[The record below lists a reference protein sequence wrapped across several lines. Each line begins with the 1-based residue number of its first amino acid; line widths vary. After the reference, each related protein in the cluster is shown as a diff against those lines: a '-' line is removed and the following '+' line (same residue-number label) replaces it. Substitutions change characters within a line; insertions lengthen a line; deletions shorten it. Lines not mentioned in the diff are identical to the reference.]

1 MSEVTVS
8 GLITE
13 RKVLVASMPLETS
26 TNESWLTLISTP
38 LSPAKGE
45 GQHLRSIIL
54 NFPLAPTSY
63 FGRQIYPATFTMT
76 VS

>member
-1 MSEVTVS
+1 MSEVTAS
-8 GLITE
+8 GLITD

-45 GQHLRSIIL
+45 GTASKVA
-54 NFPLAPTSY
+54 NS
-63 FGRQIYPATFTMT
+63 
-76 VS
+76 